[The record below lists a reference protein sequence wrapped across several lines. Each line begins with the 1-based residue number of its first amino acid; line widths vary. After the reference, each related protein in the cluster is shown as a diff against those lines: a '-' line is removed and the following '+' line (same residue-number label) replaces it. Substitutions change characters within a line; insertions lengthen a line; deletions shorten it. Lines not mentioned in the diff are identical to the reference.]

1 MNIAFALTPL
11 LLSVLAIAL
20 LQQSALRAGL
30 VGIVST
36 IAIILTWPTFSMG
49 LDSFGQSVLLGLY
62 NTLNISLILLG
73 GVFLYRVLDKG
84 GALAIIADCVV
95 DLIDEPVHRLFAL
108 VFGASVFFESAT
120 GFGVGIVVVAPLY
133 LALGY
138 APLQAAVLALLGQC
152 AVPWGALAVGTVV
165 GADISGVSE
174 IRLGALSAVFT
185 LPVVLLFGMLVLRIT
200 GLVSIRAVRILCVY
214 AVSLSVLLCVCSLMV
229 GVELAGCLA
238 GLLILVGA
246 FMSTSSRKTGG
257 TDSDARYSFS
267 FSAFIPFAILMV
279 ALCITRLVPPVRQGL
294 QSIELRFTSDLAIA
308 PFYHAGAYLL
318 LSAGVG
324 WLLFPKARA
333 GFFEIA
339 RIGVRQWWLAT
350 VAVGGFVVFGQ
361 LMMDS
366 GMTQHIALSIARST
380 SSYYPLAAPWIGALG
395 GFLTASNAASN
406 ALFMALQ
413 TSVATELSL
422 PVDVISAGQNAAG
435 SNVTLASPGRLI
447 FAASIVGETGAE
459 SVLLKRVAGVTLAG
473 VVSASLV
480 SAVLC
485 WWL

>member
-1 MNIAFALTPL
+1 MNIAFAVAPL

-30 VGIVST
+30 IGIVST
-36 IAIILTWPTFSMG
+36 IAIILTSPTFAM
-49 LDSFGQSVLLGLY
+49 DVESFGRSVLLGLY

-84 GALAIIADCVV
+84 GALTIIADCVL

-174 IRLGALSAVFT
+174 LRLGALSAIFT
-185 LPVVLLFGMLVLRIT
+185 LPVALLFGMLVLRIT
-200 GLVSIRAVRILCVY
+200 GLVSLRAIRILCLY
-214 AVSLSVLLCVCSLMV
+214 ALVLSVLLCLCSLLV

-246 FMSTSSRKTGG
+246 FMSTSCRKAGG
-257 TDSDARYSFS
+257 KVVPARLSFAL
-267 FSAFIPFAILMV
+267 SAFIPFSVLMA
-279 ALCITRLVPPVRQGL
+279 ALCITRLVPPVRQAL
-294 QSIELRFTSDLAIA
+294 QSIELHFTSDLSIA
-308 PFYHAGAYLL
+308 PLYHAGAYLL
-318 LSAGVG
+318 VSAGIG
-324 WLLFPKARA
+324 LLLFPRARA

-339 RIGVRQWWLAT
+339 SVGAQQWWLAT
-350 VAVGGFVVFGQ
+350 LAVGGFVVFGQ

-366 GMTQHIALSIARST
+366 GMTRHIAVSIARGT
-380 SSYYPLAAPWIGALG
+380 SGYYPLAAPWIGALG

-413 TSVATELSL
+413 TTVATELSL
-422 PVDVISAGQNAAG
+422 PVDVISAGQNSAG

-459 SVLLKRVAGVTLAG
+459 SLLLKRVAGVTLAG
-473 VVSASLV
+473 VLSASLV
-480 SAVLC
+480 SAALC